1 MPTMP
6 LAEGFMHRTV
16 PHPSYGIAWGM
27 EKKAIPTA
35 ILSVELIVAVALI
48 AVALLGGRDSL
59 ADPAC
64 WAGGAFLATLALIFL
79 PPKHLW
85 LDVAVGI
92 LALLVWW
99 WGVTPEPGANI
110 GKGFLLVY
118 LPWAMTGLLG
128 VAIGGG
134 ISMLYKI
141 GALAQ
146 HSPRRNTV

>member
-1 MPTMP
+1 M
-6 LAEGFMHRTV
+6 G
-16 PHPSYGIAWGM
+16 YG
-27 EKKAIPTA
+27 EKAIPTA
-35 ILSVELIVAVALI
+35 ILGVEFIVAVALI
-48 AVALLGGRDSL
+48 AVAILRGSDAL
-59 ADPAC
+59 ADAAC

-79 PPKHLW
+79 PRKHLW
-85 LDVAVGI
+85 LDAVIGI

-99 WGVTPEPGANI
+99 WGVTPERGANI